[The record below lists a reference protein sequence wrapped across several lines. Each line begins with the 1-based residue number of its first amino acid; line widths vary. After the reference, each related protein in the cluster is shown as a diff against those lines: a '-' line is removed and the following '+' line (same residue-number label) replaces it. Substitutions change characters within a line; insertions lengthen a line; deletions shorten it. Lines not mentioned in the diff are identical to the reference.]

1 MGTAERGARLEPA
14 SQQGTVEG
22 AGLLCCAARRGRCC
36 ALKVHEVAP
45 ACIPR
50 HGPFPGVSC
59 WPRRSARTLR
69 AAGARAPETAQAESP
84 QTPGRLA
91 CSHVLCGLAA
101 CQAHE
106 HGCHRDVAGRCTHAP
121 RSHCRPAVLA
131 AQRRARFAR
140 PPSKLPGVE
149 TRTQRSGA
157 PVPRHSH
164 PHLRA
169 TPCHAPR
176 RRTLLPGG
184 WHSQGGQGRNFL
196 PKEGAASAV
205 PAALL
210 ASTITQ
216 STSGTNPCPWE
227 TSSDGRALA

>member
-1 MGTAERGARLEPA
+1 MGTARSAEHGSSQPASRARLRGLACCVAQPA
-14 SQQGTVEG
+14 VAVAVPSRSTRSHPRVFRGM
-22 AGLLCCAARRGRCC
+22 AR
-36 ALKVHEVAP
+36 
-45 ACIPR
+45 
-50 HGPFPGVSC
+50 FSC
-59 WPRRSARTLR
+59 WPKRSARSLR

-84 QTPGRLA
+84 QNPGRLA

-106 HGCHRDVAGRCTHAP
+106 HGCHRDVAGRFTHAP
-121 RSHCRPAVLA
+121 RTHCRPAVLA

-184 WHSQGGQGRNFL
+184 WHSQGGQGWNFL

>member
-1 MGTAERGARLEPA
+1 M
-14 SQQGTVEG
+14 
-22 AGLLCCAARRGRCC
+22 CCAARRGRCC

-59 WPRRSARTLR
+59 WPKRSARTLR

-106 HGCHRDVAGRCTHAP
+106 HGCHRDVAGRFTHAP
-121 RSHCRPAVLA
+121 RTLCRPAVLA

-176 RRTLLPGG
+176 RRTRARRLAAARA
-184 WHSQGGQGRNFL
+184 QDKV
-196 PKEGAASAV
+196 PKEGAESAV
-205 PAALL
+205 AAALL
-210 ASTITQ
+210 ASVIIQ